1 MNFNL
6 DLKGNRIA
14 VQVQKQENKT
24 EAGII
29 IPDSAKDLPNRA
41 NVIAKGPGV
50 FSPQL
55 GKHVEIDVQVGDTVL
70 FTKYAGSEIE
80 IEKEKYLIIKEPD
93 VIATFKKDNK

>member
-14 VQVQKQENKT
+14 VQVEKKENKT
-24 EAGII
+24 ESGII

-41 NVIAKGPGV
+41 NVVATGPGI

-55 GKHVEIDVQVGDTVL
+55 GKHVEIDVQVGDTIL

-80 IEKEKYLIIKEPD
+80 IDKEKYLIIKEPD